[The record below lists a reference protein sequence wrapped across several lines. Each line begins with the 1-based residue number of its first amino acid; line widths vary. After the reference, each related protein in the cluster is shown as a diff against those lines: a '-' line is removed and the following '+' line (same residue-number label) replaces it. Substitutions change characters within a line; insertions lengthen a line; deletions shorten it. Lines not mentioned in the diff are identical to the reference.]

1 MTGTRAHFG
10 VAVPLLLFFLIGGIG
25 FWVTIPDIYI
35 GQIWVG
41 VSLLLA
47 LVFGLLFVKQRGEQR
62 VMAEGIQGTA
72 QILEMSQTGVQVNEQ
87 PQVEMHLRIEA
98 AGIAPY
104 ELRKKFIVPLIALG
118 SLSAGRL
125 SVAIDREDHENV
137 VINWGQAGAAAP
149 GATTPVMSTV
159 PTGVPMT
166 ISTEDGRTFDLNADP
181 VLREKVFAV
190 LAKHGLGTSGMLDLR
205 QHPQARAEVL
215 AALEAHGHDLDP
227 ATSGPGTPAPPPP
240 KADPAQRL
248 EELRELKEKGLVS
261 ESEYESKRI
270 QIISEF

>member
-10 VAVPLLLFFLIGGIG
+10 VGVPLLLFFFIGGIV
-25 FWVTIPDIYI
+25 FWFTIPDIYI

-47 LVFGLLFVKQRGEQR
+47 LIFGLLYAKQRGEQR
-62 VMAEGIQGTA
+62 VMAEGIQGSA
-72 QILEMSQTGVQVNEQ
+72 QILGMTQTGVQVNDQ
-87 PQVEMHLRIEA
+87 PQVELHLRIEA
-98 AGIAPY
+98 PGIAPY
-104 ELRKKFIVPLIALG
+104 ELHKKFIVPLIALG
-118 SLSAGRL
+118 SLSGGRL

-137 VINWGQAGAAAP
+137 VVNWGQAMGGQAVPGAASA
-149 GATTPVMSTV
+149 
-159 PTGVPMT
+159 PMT
-166 ISTEDGRTFDLNADP
+166 ISTQDGRSFDLNANP
-181 VLREKVFAV
+181 ALRDQVFAV
-190 LAKHGLGTSGMLDLR
+190 LAKHDLGMSGQLDLR

-215 AALEAHGHDLDP
+215 ALLE
-227 ATSGPGTPAPPPP
+227 PAPAAPEPQ

-261 ESEYESKRI
+261 EAEYESKRI

>member
-1 MTGTRAHFG
+1 MTGTRANFG
-10 VAVPLLLFFLIGGIG
+10 VGLPLLLFFFIGGIV
-25 FWVTIPDIYI
+25 FWITIPDIYI

-47 LVFGLLFVKQRGEQR
+47 LIFGLLYAKQRGERR

-72 QILEMSQTGVQVNEQ
+72 QILGMTQTGVQVNEQ
-87 PQVEMHLRIEA
+87 PQVELHMRIEA

-104 ELRKKFIVPLIALG
+104 ELRKKFVVPLIALG
-118 SLSAGRL
+118 QLSGGRL

-137 VINWGQAGAAAP
+137 VIDWSRASAP
-149 GATTPVMSTV
+149 MRVSTQ
-159 PTGVPMT
+159 
-166 ISTEDGRTFDLNADP
+166 DGRSFDLGADAE
-181 VLREKVFAV
+181 LQQQVFAI
-190 LAKHGLGTSGMLDLR
+190 LGKHGLATSGALDLR
-205 QHPQARAEVL
+205 QHPDARAEVI
-215 AALEAHGHDLDP
+215 ALLESKGHDVPDAAP
-227 ATSGPGTPAPPPP
+227 VPPPAPA

-261 ESEYESKRI
+261 EAEYESKRI